1 MTPLTHRFIEEA
13 GATTQSLGLGRV
25 VGQLYVYL
33 YFSRVPRSLAD
44 MQDALGISK
53 GSASTSVRQ
62 LEQWGAVRKV
72 WVKGDR
78 RDYYEA
84 VTWFGRILKN
94 ALADLTSRRMRSYA
108 GLLERVE
115 GELAGLRNGDG
126 EFLRGQLRKLR
137 AFHARLENLWTN
149 PLLQKLLK

>member
-1 MTPLTHRFIEEA
+1 MPSLIHRFIEEA
-13 GATTQSLGLGRV
+13 GNMTQSLGLGRV

-33 YFSRVPRSLAD
+33 YFSRVPRSLVD

-78 RDYYEA
+78 RDFYEA
-84 VTWFGRILKN
+84 GTWFGRILKS
-94 ALADLTSRRMRSYA
+94 ALADLVGKRLRTYTDILRRI
-108 GLLERVE
+108 E
-115 GELAGLRNGDG
+115 GEMKHEKDGDG
-126 EFLRGQLRKLR
+126 AFVRGQLRKLR
-137 AFHARLENLWTN
+137 AFHDRVEDLWTN
-149 PLLQKLLK
+149 PLLQRLLK